1 MPRKYNFSAGPAM
14 LPEAVLKQ
22 AQEELPDWHGSGAS
36 IMEMS
41 HRGKEFVSVHEEA
54 EKDVRELLDVPK
66 NYKVLFLQG
75 GATAQFAT
83 IPMNLLRGKTE
94 ADYIWTGAW
103 GKKAIS
109 EAKNIVR

>member
-41 HRGKEFVSVHEEA
+41 HRGKEFVSVYEEA

-75 GATAQFAT
+75 GATTQFAT
-83 IPMNLLRGKTE
+83 LPMNLLRGKT
-94 ADYIWTGAW
+94 
-103 GKKAIS
+103 
-109 EAKNIVR
+109 

>member
-22 AQEELPDWHGSGAS
+22 AQEELPDWHGCGAS

-54 EKDVRELLDVPK
+54 EKDVRELIGQCHLTSPCLDSCSW
-66 NYKVLFLQG
+66 
-75 GATAQFAT
+75 
-83 IPMNLLRGKTE
+83 ITE
-94 ADYIWTGAW
+94 M
-103 GKKAIS
+103 
-109 EAKNIVR
+109 